1 MSPPQKKNDKN
12 NIKIEKLK
20 IKFLQVTNLR
30 QYVSH
35 DELSTTTPYS
45 QRTQSNWIDF
55 FCSLV
60 KPTEAQ
66 VVSVREGGEG
76 TGDRQ
81 AAAAAR
87 SDEGRGQMAAD
98 GAALVSEDTAGHKKY
113 TIRAG
118 RLYRAECRSKG
129 SRPLAAI
136 EWYLLKRNR
145 RYDVGRSA
153 ANGTADGP
161 VPSVQPGEK
170 RGGASMVVE
179 STVASVVE
187 TQQVS
192 VRREIRQFSW

>member
-1 MSPPQKKNDKN
+1 M
-12 NIKIEKLK
+12 
-20 IKFLQVTNLR
+20 
-30 QYVSH
+30 
-35 DELSTTTPYS
+35 
-45 QRTQSNWIDF
+45 
-55 FCSLV
+55 
-60 KPTEAQ
+60 
-66 VVSVREGGEG
+66 SVREGGGGEG

-87 SDEGRGQMAAD
+87 SDEGRGPMAAE
-98 GAALVSEDTAGHKKY
+98 GAALAAEDAAGHKKY
-113 TIRAG
+113 TVRAG

-161 VPSVQPGEK
+161 VPSSVQSGEN
-170 RGGASMVVE
+170 RGGATMVVE

-192 VRREIRQFSW
+192 VPCLIGQFSWQNGGKLKCYRIRCDFTHARRRKTRSCFLF